1 MFGSISTLAK
11 PIVTDFDPILLASI
25 ASLITAAVL
34 TPITIQS
41 KFNVSRKNIKIIFA
55 IAILGAVIAPSL
67 YFIGL
72 KTTSA
77 SNATILANTEIV
89 FTVLIATLIFRYKLN
104 RYGGLSAIL
113 VFIGIFIITT
123 KLDFSKTPIDLTNP
137 GNLLIVLTMLCWS
150 IDNNLSKILTKSID
164 TKRIVQLKSAIGGAV
179 LIVLAIIFKIP
190 LVFDASKI
198 FNVIFL
204 GLIGFAVPMLLFY
217 FALKKIGTVKT
228 ILIFSTSS
236 IFGVIFTM
244 VFLNE
249 QIQEYQILAMGIMVI
264 GIVLLKKSD

>member
-1 MFGSISTLAK
+1 M
-11 PIVTDFDPILLASI
+11 
-25 ASLITAAVL
+25 
-34 TPITIQS
+34 
-41 KFNVSRKNIKIIFA
+41 
-55 IAILGAVIAPSL
+55 
-67 YFIGL
+67 
-72 KTTSA
+72 
-77 SNATILANTEIV
+77 
-89 FTVLIATLIFRYKLN
+89 
-104 RYGGLSAIL
+104 
-113 VFIGIFIITT
+113 
-123 KLDFSKTPIDLTNP
+123 
-137 GNLLIVLTMLCWS
+137 
-150 IDNNLSKILTKSID
+150 
-164 TKRIVQLKSAIGGAV
+164 

-236 IFGVIFTM
+236 IFGVIFAM